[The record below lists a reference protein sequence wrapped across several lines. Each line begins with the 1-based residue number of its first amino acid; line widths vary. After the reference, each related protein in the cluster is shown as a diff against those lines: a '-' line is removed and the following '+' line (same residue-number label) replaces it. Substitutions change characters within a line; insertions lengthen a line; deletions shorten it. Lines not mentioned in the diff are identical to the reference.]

1 MNYICAGKLEL
12 SSCIVLLTPSHKL
25 VEALKRAMKGS
36 RLKEGGGELK
46 LGLAFGI
53 VILMIKNAV
62 KL

>member
-36 RLKEGGGELK
+36 RLKEGGELK